1 MRIATKARKKVD
13 PTVAGVD
20 AMLKWMLVT
29 CFGYTG
35 YKNAKFGR
43 IDVHERITMTA
54 REVLLETKAIAEK
67 LGFTVLHGIVD
78 SLWVQG
84 EPIRGLKQVVE
95 EETGYLTEVETYDW
109 LVFLRQKDGSG
120 AYNRYYGRLDDGSVK
135 VRGIMMR
142 CGDCPRYVAQM
153 QQAVLGVM
161 NKAKSVQDLQ
171 VLPGEAMAVYGQY
184 RSGLSHAQIAD
195 LIISRR
201 VSTVTYS
208 RRCLEAGAVAGYR
221 RAGVQVAPGMTIQ
234 YVVRDARNGLADPI
248 WGVTEVV
255 MPTIS
260 ASLRWPGT
268 HCCQL
273 SYQNKRSR
281 GSCSSRDPT

>member
-109 LVFLRQKDGSG
+109 LVFLRQKDAEPTTDTMGDLTT
-120 AYNRYYGRLDDGSVK
+120 GR
-135 VRGIMMR
+135 
-142 CGDCPRYVAQM
+142 
-153 QQAVLGVM
+153 
-161 NKAKSVQDLQ
+161 
-171 VLPGEAMAVYGQY
+171 
-184 RSGLSHAQIAD
+184 
-195 LIISRR
+195 
-201 VSTVTYS
+201 
-208 RRCLEAGAVAGYR
+208 
-221 RAGVQVAPGMTIQ
+221 
-234 YVVRDARNGLADPI
+234 
-248 WGVTEVV
+248 
-255 MPTIS
+255 
-260 ASLRWPGT
+260 
-268 HCCQL
+268 
-273 SYQNKRSR
+273 
-281 GSCSSRDPT
+281 